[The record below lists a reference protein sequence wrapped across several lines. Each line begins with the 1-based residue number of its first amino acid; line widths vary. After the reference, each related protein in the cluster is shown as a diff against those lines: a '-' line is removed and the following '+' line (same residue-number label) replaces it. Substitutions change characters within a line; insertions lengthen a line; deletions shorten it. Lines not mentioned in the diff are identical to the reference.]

1 VTSVAASA
9 GGLLAVGSSSGIVNV
24 YRDVWKEA
32 GGSEVGGIEG
42 RVPPMKVLSQ
52 LTTSVD
58 TVEFSAD
65 GQLLA
70 IGSRMKRDAMRLVH
84 VDSMTSYSNWP
95 TSKSPLHYV
104 HSVCFS
110 PSTGYLCIGNARGR
124 AVTYRLHHYDV

>member
-1 VTSVAASA
+1 M
-9 GGLLAVGSSSGIVNV
+9 GVGVGVGV
-24 YRDVWKEA
+24 VR
-32 GGSEVGGIEG
+32 GGIEG
-42 RVPPMKVLSQ
+42 HVPPMKVLSQ

-65 GQLLA
+65 GRLLA